1 MHPDTP
7 YTHYISVLARLKEDK
22 AALQLELAHELFGKT
37 TTNLTKEEQAAI
49 IEKSTYSI
57 SEKEINYDETT
68 TKN

>member
-7 YTHYISVLARLKEDK
+7 YKHYISTLAGLKEDK
-22 AALQLELAHELFGKT
+22 AALQLELAQELYGKT